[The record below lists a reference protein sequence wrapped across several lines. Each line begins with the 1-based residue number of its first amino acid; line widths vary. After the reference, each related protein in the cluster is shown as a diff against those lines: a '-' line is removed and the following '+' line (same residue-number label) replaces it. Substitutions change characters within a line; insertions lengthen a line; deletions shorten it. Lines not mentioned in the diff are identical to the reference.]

1 MFFYI
6 LLVIMVSRLY
16 SLSRDESLTLS
27 GLIIIMGIQVLM
39 LPVFSLTFTLLFLI
53 ICLFIIDI
61 IEYAAERRAIF
72 LNVIR
77 FTSFLLLFIIALI
90 FGSQAVDLSVNVNLL
105 SGIQHIFV
113 NFNPFTGL
121 NITGHQLIL
130 ILTGL
135 FFLLNESNFLIR
147 LVFEIS
153 GKVPV
158 TKETSEPDK
167 KELNAGRIIGI
178 LERIIIFFFIIIGQ
192 YAAVGFVIAA
202 KGVVRY
208 KELENRNFAEYFL
221 IGTLL
226 SSLLSMF
233 TGLITASL
241 LN

>member
-6 LLVIMVSRLY
+6 LLVIMASRLY
-16 SLSRDESLTLS
+16 SLFRDESLSVS
-27 GLIIIMGIQVLM
+27 GLFLIMGIQ
-39 LPVFSLTFTLLFLI
+39 LLFLLVFSI
-53 ICLFIIDI
+53 KLTLILLVISLFAIDI
-61 IEYAAERRAIF
+61 IQFAAEKKAVYI
-72 LNVIR
+72 NIYR
-77 FTSFLLLFIIALI
+77 FISFLFLSITALI
-90 FGSQAVDLSVNVNLL
+90 FGSGAVDLSVNANLVA
-105 SGIQHIFV
+105 GIQNLIM
-113 NFNPFTGL
+113 NFNPFAGL
-121 NITGHQLIL
+121 NISGLQVII

-147 LVFEIS
+147 LVFELS

-158 TKETSEPDK
+158 TKDTRELDK

-233 TGLITASL
+233 TGMITASL
-241 LN
+241 MN

>member
-16 SLSRDESLTLS
+16 SLSRDEGLTVS
-27 GLIIIMGIQVLM
+27 GLILIMGIQVLM
-39 LPVFSLTFTLLFLI
+39 LLVFSLTITLVFLI
-53 ICLFIIDI
+53 MCLFIIDI
-61 IEYAAERRAIF
+61 IEYFAERVARHP
-72 LNVIR
+72 NVIR

-90 FGSQAVDLSVNVNLL
+90 FGSQAVDLLVNVNLI

-130 ILTGL
+130 ILAGL

-147 LVFEIS
+147 LIFEIS
-153 GKVPV
+153 GKLPV

-233 TGLITASL
+233 TALITASL
-241 LN
+241 IN